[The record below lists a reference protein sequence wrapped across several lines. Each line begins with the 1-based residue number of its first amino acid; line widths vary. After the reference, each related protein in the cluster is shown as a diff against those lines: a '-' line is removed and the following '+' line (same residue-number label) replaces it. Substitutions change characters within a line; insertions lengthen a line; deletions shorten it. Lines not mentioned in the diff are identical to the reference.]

1 MEEHEAGHIMI
12 SPDLPPVPTA
22 FLNVS
27 AIFLFDDNAGITPGS
42 IQLLAL
48 FIVASILLAIKLALA
63 SKVGLLSRLFSHDEG
78 YYIFFFCQHT
88 RRCCCCV

>member
-12 SPDLPPVPTA
+12 SPDLPAVPTA

-27 AIFLFDDNAGITPGS
+27 AIFLFDDNAGITHRS
-42 IQLLAL
+42 IQLLAF
-48 FIVASILLAIKLALA
+48 FIVASTIKLALA

-88 RRCCCCV
+88 SRCCCCV